1 MGRAKQRAD
10 RIRAEVPMAE
20 ILAGYGYRVRTDAGD
35 REQNFSCDLHGD
47 GRDSRPSAIF
57 YPRTN
62 SAHCFACSRSRDAI
76 TWVQEKEG
84 IDFWSAVK
92 KIEADYNL
100 PPLPWEDD
108 IPEKGTGTAPA
119 RPRGATS
126 EVEAA
131 LTHAESY
138 DASEDRVRRYLT
150 ALCAERISP
159 PAKVY
164 ALWEAYDKVRYLASE
179 GAMPERDAVGLMHR
193 VLDKAKALAGGGS
206 AEGSAG

>member
-164 ALWEAYDKVRYLASE
+164 ALWEAYDKVHHIVSE
-179 GAMPERDAVGLMHR
+179 GAVPERDAVGLMHR

>member
-92 KIEADYNL
+92 KIEAEYNL

>member
-10 RIRAEVPMAE
+10 RIRAEVPMVE

-92 KIEADYNL
+92 KIEADYHL
-100 PPLPWEDD
+100 PPLPWEDESPD
-108 IPEKGTGTAPA
+108 TAPT

-126 EVEAA
+126 EVEAVF
-131 LTHAESY
+131 THTESY
-138 DASEDRVRRYLT
+138 DASEARVRRYLT
-150 ALCAERISP
+150 ALCAERSSP

-164 ALWEAYDKVRYLASE
+164 ALWEAYDKVHHIVSE
-179 GAMPERDAVGLMHR
+179 GAVPERDAVALMHR
-193 VLDKAKALAGGGS
+193 VLDKAKALAVGGLG
-206 AEGSAG
+206 EGAAG

>member
-10 RIRAEVPMAE
+10 RIRAEVPMAK

-150 ALCAERISP
+150 ALCAERIVP

>member
-10 RIRAEVPMAE
+10 RIRAEVPMVE

-84 IDFWSAVK
+84 TDFWTAVK

-108 IPEKGTGTAPA
+108 PSEVGTAPT

-126 EVEAA
+126 EVEAVF
-131 LTHAESY
+131 THTESY
-138 DASEDRVRRYLT
+138 DASEARVRRYLT
-150 ALCAERISP
+150 ALCAERSSP

-164 ALWEAYDKVRYLASE
+164 ALWEAYDKVHHIVSE
-179 GAMPERDAVGLMHR
+179 GAVPERDAVGLMHR